1 MLEETV
7 IAFLYQE
14 SGLHM
19 EKILFYFKGMQIWN
33 SMNASIYTA
42 ATLEQFK
49 HLYKSHFSCM
59 YVNVYVIIFYVMYG
73 HC

>member
-19 EKILFYFKGMQIWN
+19 ERIVFYYKGTQIWN
-33 SMNASIYTA
+33 SLNAAIYTA
-42 ATLEQFK
+42 ATLGQFK
-49 HLYKSHFSCM
+49 HLYKSRFS
-59 YVNVYVIIFYVMYG
+59 
-73 HC
+73 